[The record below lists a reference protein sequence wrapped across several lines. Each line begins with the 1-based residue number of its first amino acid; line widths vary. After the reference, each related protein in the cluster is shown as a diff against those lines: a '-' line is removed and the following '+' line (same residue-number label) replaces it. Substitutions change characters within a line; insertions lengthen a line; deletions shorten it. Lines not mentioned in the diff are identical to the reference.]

1 MLRGRE
7 AEVGGEEG
15 RLVVRGVRLVLG
27 VLLVLLILLMLVVL
41 GVGDAETVAGAAEG
55 LVLAMPG
62 TETAMNL
69 VGGIIEHVYPA
80 NGDVAGG
87 STLDPSLSPDGK
99 RSSVTARGRGGGSEA
114 GVVRGASRRS
124 VEGSTL
130 RSRGSESRIGR
141 RECETAGWKLPS

>member
-27 VLLVLLILLMLVVL
+27 VLLVLLMLVVL
-41 GVGDAETVAGAAEG
+41 VVGDAETVAGAAEG

-99 RSSVTARGRGGGSEA
+99 RRSVTALGGGYEA
-114 GVVRGASRRS
+114 GVARRS
-124 VEGSTL
+124 
-130 RSRGSESRIGR
+130 
-141 RECETAGWKLPS
+141 